1 MNEVAELTV
10 AGRVRALVEPP
21 LTADGFEIVDVEHS
35 HAPGGGG
42 RLRISVDRTGGID
55 LDAVSEATKRISA
68 LLDEHDVV
76 PGTYALE
83 VSSPGIERPLRTPEH
98 FARFVGTTVAVRTN
112 PGVEG
117 ERRVEGTLEASDDEG
132 VVVAGRRL
140 SYADIERAR
149 TVFVWPAP
157 QPGQKQQGKKPGPHP
172 KQAQEQPSEKKP
184 STKQP
189 SSKKQPVSSKRPVS
203 SQQGGS

>member
-10 AGRVRALVEPP
+10 PGRVRDLVEPP

-35 HAPGGGG
+35 HTPGGGG
-42 RLRISVDRTGGID
+42 RLRISVDRSGGID

-117 ERRVEGTLEASDDEG
+117 ERRVEGALEAADDEG

-157 QPGQKQQGKKPGPHP
+157 RRPRSPARTRSRPREAAEK
-172 KQAQEQPSEKKP
+172 QPSEK
-184 STKQP
+184 P
-189 SSKKQPVSSKRPVS
+189 SSKKQPVSSKRAVS
-203 SQQGGS
+203 

>member
-1 MNEVAELTV
+1 MSEVAEATV
-10 AGRVRALVEPP
+10 PGRVRDLVEAP
-21 LTADGFEIVDVEHS
+21 LTTEGFEIVDVEHTRS
-35 HAPGGGG
+35 SGGGG
-42 RLRISVDRTGGID
+42 RLRISVDRAGGID
-55 LDAVSEATKRISA
+55 LDSVSEATKRISA

-98 FARFVGTTVAVRTN
+98 FTRFVGTTVAVRTN

-117 ERRVEGTLEASDDEG
+117 ARRVEGPLEAADGEG

-140 SYADIERAR
+140 SYGDIERAR

-157 QPGQKQQGKKPGPHP
+157 AG
-172 KQAQEQPSEKKP
+172 
-184 STKQP
+184 
-189 SSKKQPVSSKRPVS
+189 KKQPASAKRAAS
-203 SQQGGS
+203 

>member
-10 AGRVRALVEPP
+10 AGRVRDLVEPP
-21 LTADGFEIVDVEHS
+21 LAADGFEIVDVEHS
-35 HAPGGGG
+35 HASSGRGG
-42 RLRISVDRTGGID
+42 RLCISVDRDGGID
-55 LDAVSEATKRISA
+55 LDAVSEATRRISA

-98 FARFVGTTVAVRTN
+98 FARFVGSTVAVRTN
-112 PGVEG
+112 PGAEG
-117 ERRVEGTLEASDDEG
+117 ERRVEGPLEAADDEG

-140 SYADIERAR
+140 SYGDIERAR

-157 QPGQKQQGKKPGPHP
+157 AKKPGPHP
-172 KQAQEQPSEKKP
+172 KQASPEKP
-184 STKQP
+184 A
-189 SSKKQPVSSKRPVS
+189 S
-203 SQQGGS
+203 SQKPASGQGPDTPTERQALPTARGGS